1 MTGNTTV
8 VQAID
13 TRTLLNEGAGSTQA
27 TPPRTRLEDGF
38 EEYAAAF
45 LRAHPEI
52 SAAVPSWVEEID
64 FSTIECDVEDTIF
77 SFSAEVGVVEL
88 YGCGKLLPTG
98 EVHIDDAGAPNV
110 YIPAENEFNTADD
123 AVRWML
129 DVAQNLITAAGL
141 LRAEPKLLRRPAGV
155 DEQLRELDA

>member
-1 MTGNTTV
+1 MTSTPIVSDATDV
-8 VQAID
+8 
-13 TRTLLNEGAGSTQA
+13 RTLLGDGAGSNQA

-45 LRAHPEI
+45 LQAHPEI
-52 SAAVPSWVEEID
+52 SAAVPSWTEEID

-88 YGCGKLLPTG
+88 YGCGKLLRTG
-98 EVHIDDAGAPNV
+98 EVRIDDAGAANV
-110 YIPAENEFNTADD
+110 CLPGENEFKTADD
-123 AVRWML
+123 AVQWML

-141 LRAEPKLLRRPAGV
+141 LRAEPKLLRRPVGV
-155 DEQLRELDA
+155 DEQLRALDI

>member
-1 MTGNTTV
+1 MTSTQMV
-8 VQAID
+8 SDALAR
-13 TRTLLNEGAGSTQA
+13 RTLLEDGAGSNQA
-27 TPPRTRLEDGF
+27 APPRNRLEDGF
-38 EEYAAAF
+38 EEYAAEF
-45 LRAHPEI
+45 LQAHPEI
-52 SAAVPSWVEEID
+52 SAAVPFWTEEID

-88 YGCGKLLPTG
+88 YGCGKLLQTG
-98 EVHIDDAGAPNV
+98 EVRIDDAGAPNV
-110 YIPAENEFNTADD
+110 YLPAENDFNTADD